1 MCNGGT
7 TVLVFWRDDACSDKQ
22 CFCNAHSPSDT
33 CYSLSTG
40 EVGKEMYIVSRGRL
54 KVVADNGRTIL
65 ALLTAGSYFGEISIL
80 NMGSVGNRRTASVRS
95 IGYSDLFCLS
105 KHALWEVLKDY
116 PTARV
121 RLESIAVKRLQ
132 RFKKAP
138 IEQGIK
144 LLLFANSGFLYESP
158 FKTFMLTQF
167 RPYVLLLLSCV
178 I

>member
-1 MCNGGT
+1 M
-7 TVLVFWRDDACSDKQ
+7 LF
-22 CFCNAHSPSDT
+22 SPTLYHIDS
-33 CYSLSTG
+33 CYCLSAG

-138 IEQGIK
+138 IEQGNK
-144 LLLFANSGFLYESP
+144 LLVFNN
-158 FKTFMLTQF
+158 
-167 RPYVLLLLSCV
+167 
-178 I
+178 